1 MRECIGLL
9 QRRWKQE
16 ILLLVLLL
24 LYFGA
29 LSMILG

>member
-16 ILLLVLLL
+16 VVLLVLLL
-24 LYFGA
+24 VIFGL
-29 LSMILG
+29 LSIIL

>member
-16 ILLLVLLL
+16 VILLVLLL
-24 LYFGA
+24 AIFGL
-29 LSMILG
+29 LSIIL